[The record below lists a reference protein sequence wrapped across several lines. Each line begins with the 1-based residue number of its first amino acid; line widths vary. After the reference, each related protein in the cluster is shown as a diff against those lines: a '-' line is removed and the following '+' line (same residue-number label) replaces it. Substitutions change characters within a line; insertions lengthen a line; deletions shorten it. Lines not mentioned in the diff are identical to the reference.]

1 MHITDTDSKIPK
13 RSRSNACKF
22 PCNTAIRST
31 NFKDFHYCKSSMN
44 NYIDRFAV
52 RKGWKK
58 GRNKLNSVS
67 RHALSVSRAPESEVL
82 VHSCRTACSVAQH

>member
-1 MHITDTDSKIPK
+1 M
-13 RSRSNACKF
+13 RA
-22 PCNTAIRST
+22 
-31 NFKDFHYCKSSMN
+31 NFHVTLNIKDFHYCKSSMN

-52 RKGWKK
+52 KKGWKK
-58 GRNKLNSVS
+58 RRNKLNSVS